1 MKVFLVSHG
10 KFNGDQGVSP
20 PLTVAVKHGFRAKIR
35 RRIRQFR
42 KTKMRYLLF
51 CLACLPAASMA
62 QQQPDNFNQEKFEQR
77 FRAADKD
84 GDGRLSRA
92 EAYAA
97 FPKAKE
103 LFIEIDTNNDNYITL
118 IEITQARARRVEA
131 ALNAS
136 TIGPGAK
143 YVKPKYLKGGEAPVG
158 GEGDVND
165 LSSAIAQKRS
175 IEFDEFLGEDQNTAG
190 DRDMAAP
197 VKSSTSNLLNKSF

>member
-1 MKVFLVSHG
+1 
-10 KFNGDQGVSP
+10 
-20 PLTVAVKHGFRAKIR
+20 
-35 RRIRQFR
+35 
-42 KTKMRYLLF
+42 MRYLLF
-51 CLACLPAASMA
+51 CLACLPAVSIA
-62 QQQPDNFNQEKFEQR
+62 QQTSDNFDQEKLEQR
-77 FRAADKD
+77 FRTADKD

-103 LFIEIDTNNDNYITL
+103 LFIEIDTDNDDYITL
-118 IEITQARARRVEA
+118 IEITQARTRRVEA

-175 IEFDEFLGEDQNTAG
+175 NEFDEFLGDGPNDAS
-190 DRDMAAP
+190 DRGTPAP
-197 VKSSTSNLLNKSF
+197 VKSSTSNLMKRSF